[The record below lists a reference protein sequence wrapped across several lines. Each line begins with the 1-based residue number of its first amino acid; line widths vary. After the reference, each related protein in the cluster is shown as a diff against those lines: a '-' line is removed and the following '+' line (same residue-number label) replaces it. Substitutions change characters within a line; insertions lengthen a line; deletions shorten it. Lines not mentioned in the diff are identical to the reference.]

1 MYIVGGSD
9 VFSLAHNLS
18 LLTHWH
24 VSIFLH
30 WLAYAMK
37 ADLPFHNQCFY
48 RLAILLRLILS
59 LWVNIICFSTYG
71 KSLTIA
77 AYTSHA
83 GRIKVHNIQYWTSM
97 YVYTSL
103 NFLMYHRNT
112 HRFCWNSMN
121 RKADSGFS
129 KFDNRTRESLS

>member
-9 VFSLAHNLS
+9 VFSLAHNFVTSNTLARFN
-18 LLTHWH
+18 
-24 VSIFLH
+24 FLH

-83 GRIKVHNIQYWTSM
+83 GRINVHNIQYLTSM

-129 KFDNRTRESLS
+129 K

>member
-1 MYIVGGSD
+1 M
-9 VFSLAHNLS
+9 
-18 LLTHWH
+18 
-24 VSIFLH
+24 
-30 WLAYAMK
+30 
-37 ADLPFHNQCFY
+37 LPCRFTINAFY
-48 RLAILLRLILS
+48 WLAILFRLILS

-83 GRIKVHNIQYWTSM
+83 GRIKVHNIQYLTSM

-103 NFLMYHRNT
+103 SFLMYHRNT

-129 KFDNRTRESLS
+129 KFDNRIRQSLSLSCIKSIYLYNIYILPHSHNSNENYI

>member
-1 MYIVGGSD
+1 MYIVGRSD
-9 VFSLAHNLS
+9 LFSLAQNLS
-18 LLTHWH
+18 LLAQWH
-24 VSIFLH
+24 VSIFYIGWRTQWRLTC
-30 WLAYAMK
+30 LFTINA
-37 ADLPFHNQCFY
+37 FY
-48 RLAILLRLILS
+48 RLTILLRLILS

-83 GRIKVHNIQYWTSM
+83 GRINVHNIQYLTSM

-129 KFDNRTRESLS
+129 KFDNRIRQSL